1 MQTSNFAN
9 NRIHGL
15 NGISISRYPD
25 RRSGFTGPE
34 FPPLMPPA
42 WLVKGSKEGSI
53 SWSDYCDVYDR
64 QLSCLHPRGVWDE
77 LHYIGSQVG
86 ALEPILLCYESSK
99 SLDSQP
105 CHRRVV
111 AVWLNRELGVSVP
124 EWCRQSSVL
133 PA

>member
-42 WLVKGSKEGSI
+42 WLVKGFKEGSM
-53 SWSDYCDVYDR
+53 SWGELLRLVFLLGFCCRGCIAVFHSGK
-64 QLSCLHPRGVWDE
+64 QL
-77 LHYIGSQVG
+77 IVG
-86 ALEPILLCYESSK
+86 LA
-99 SLDSQP
+99 
-105 CHRRVV
+105 
-111 AVWLNRELGVSVP
+111 
-124 EWCRQSSVL
+124 
-133 PA
+133 